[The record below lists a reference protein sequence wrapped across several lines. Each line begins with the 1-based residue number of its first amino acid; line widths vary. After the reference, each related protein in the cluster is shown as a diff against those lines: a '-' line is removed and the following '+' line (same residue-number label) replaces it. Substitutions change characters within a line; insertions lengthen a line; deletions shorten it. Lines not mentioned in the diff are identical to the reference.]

1 VASAVTARAGRPIA
15 PPRYFREVWALRDV
29 SFAIRRGETV
39 GVIGRNG
46 SGKSTLLQLVCGTL
60 TPTTGTATSVGRIGA
75 LLELG
80 SGFNPEF
87 SGIENVFMN
96 ASVLGLSRSEIE
108 ARLDDILAFADI
120 GEFVNQPLK
129 TYSSGMAMRLAFAV
143 IAHVDADL
151 LVIDEALAVGDAY
164 FQQKCLR
171 WLKRFRDTGTV
182 MFCGHDTNA
191 VMNLCDWAIWL
202 EKGEVQFIGTSK
214 EVCEAYM
221 ASIYAQAT
229 GTRVTSLRPQ
239 QTTTPQ
245 TVINPKP
252 KIEPPPQ
259 SVQVFEF
266 NEDSASFGLGDA
278 RIIDTRLT
286 RADGSDLG
294 YLEGGEEVQFTI
306 RARVE
311 GELANPILGFHIKD
325 RLGQPLIGDNTFLA
339 CRDQDI
345 SLVAG
350 DEVEARFVFRLPFL
364 RSGDY
369 TVTAAI
375 VSGTLENHVVHHWAH
390 DALLF
395 TVHSPFRNGVMI
407 GIPMREIA
415 INVSHQRAPE
425 AETACS
431 IEVQS

>member
-1 VASAVTARAGRPIA
+1 
-15 PPRYFREVWALRDV
+15 
-29 SFAIRRGETV
+29 
-39 GVIGRNG
+39 
-46 SGKSTLLQLVCGTL
+46 
-60 TPTTGTATSVGRIGA
+60 
-75 LLELG
+75 
-80 SGFNPEF
+80 
-87 SGIENVFMN
+87 
-96 ASVLGLSRSEIE
+96 
-108 ARLDDILAFADI
+108 
-120 GEFVNQPLK
+120 
-129 TYSSGMAMRLAFAV
+129 
-143 IAHVDADL
+143 
-151 LVIDEALAVGDAY
+151 
-164 FQQKCLR
+164 
-171 WLKRFRDTGTV
+171 
-182 MFCGHDTNA
+182 
-191 VMNLCDWAIWL
+191 
-202 EKGEVQFIGTSK
+202 
-214 EVCEAYM
+214 
-221 ASIYAQAT
+221 
-229 GTRVTSLRPQ
+229 
-239 QTTTPQ
+239 
-245 TVINPKP
+245 VINPKP
-252 KIEPPPQ
+252 KIAPPPQ

-311 GELANPILGFHIKD
+311 RELANPILGFHIKD

-350 DEVEARFVFRLPFL
+350 DEVEARFVFKLPFL

-407 GIPMREIA
+407 GIPMQEIA
-415 INVSHQRAPE
+415 INVSHQREPE

-431 IEVQS
+431 IEVPL

>member
-60 TPTTGTATSVGRIGA
+60 TPTTGTATAVGRVGA

-96 ASVLGLSRSEIE
+96 ASVLGLSRSETE
-108 ARLDDILAFADI
+108 ARLDDILAFADL

-129 TYSSGMAMRLAFAV
+129 TFSSGMAMRLAFAV

-191 VMNLCDWAIWL
+191 VMALCDWAIWL
-202 EKGEVQFIGTSK
+202 DKGRVECMGGAK
-214 EVCEAYM
+214 EVCEAYL
-221 ASIYAQAT
+221 ASIHAQST
-229 GTRVTSLRPQ
+229 GMSTADLRLRAARTPEAGPGRQHLPRLPQRV
-239 QTTTPQ
+239 
-245 TVINPKP
+245 
-252 KIEPPPQ
+252 E
-259 SVQVFEF
+259 VFEF
-266 NEDSASFGLGDA
+266 NEASASFGIGDA
-278 RIIDTRLT
+278 RIVDTRLT

-311 GELANPILGFHIKD
+311 RDLMNPILGFHIKD

-339 CRDQDI
+339 YRNQDM
-345 SLVAG
+345 SLALG
-350 DEVEARFVFRLPFL
+350 DEIEARFVFEIPFL
-364 RSGDY
+364 RSGEY
-369 TVTAAI
+369 SVTAAI
-375 VSGTLENHVVHHWAH
+375 ASGTLDNHVQHHWVH

-395 TVHSPFRNGVMI
+395 TVHSPLRNGVMI
-407 GIPMREIA
+407 GVPMREIA
-415 INVSHQRAPE
+415 MSVGRQREP
-425 AETACS
+425 TCS
-431 IEVQS
+431 VEVQS